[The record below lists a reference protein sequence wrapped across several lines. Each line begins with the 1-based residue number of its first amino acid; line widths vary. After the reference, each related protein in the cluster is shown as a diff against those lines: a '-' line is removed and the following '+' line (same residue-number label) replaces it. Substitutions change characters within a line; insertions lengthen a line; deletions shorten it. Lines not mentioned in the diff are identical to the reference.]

1 MVDDHL
7 VYYNRAANCD
17 AFLVTF
23 LGYNIRMQYI
33 IDGHNLIPNI
43 RGLTLSDLDDEQ
55 ALIDLLTPFLRA
67 KKSRAMIFFDRA
79 ATGQAG
85 QRNFGLIK
93 AVFVPAGQT
102 ADSAIASYIRQLK
115 GASQN
120 HTLVSSDRTVQAS
133 ARAYHA
139 AVLTSQEFSQL
150 LQRFYEQ
157 EPQAAP
163 TERALSPEEV
173 KQWKDLFNQYGSQ
186 PPDGLNP

>member
-1 MVDDHL
+1 
-7 VYYNRAANCD
+7 
-17 AFLVTF
+17 
-23 LGYNIRMQYI
+23 MQYI

-43 RGLTLSDLDDEQ
+43 RGLTLSDLEDEQ

-67 KKSRAMIFFDRA
+67 KKSRAMVFFDRA

-85 QRNFGLIK
+85 QRNLGLIK

-102 ADSAIASYIRQLK
+102 ADSAIAAYIRQLK

-139 AVLTSQEFSQL
+139 TVLSSQEFSEI
-150 LQRFYEQ
+150 LQRFYDQ
-157 EPQAAP
+157 DSQAAP
-163 TERALSPEEV
+163 PEHKLSDEEI
-173 KQWKDLFNQYGSQ
+173 KQWEALFTQYGSE
-186 PPDGLNP
+186 PPDGMSP

>member
-1 MVDDHL
+1 
-7 VYYNRAANCD
+7 
-17 AFLVTF
+17 
-23 LGYNIRMQYI
+23 MQYI

-43 RGLTLSDLDDEQ
+43 RGLTLGDLDDEQ
-55 ALIDLLTPFLRA
+55 TLIDLLTPFLRA
-67 KKSRAMIFFDRA
+67 KKSRAMVFFDRA

-139 AVLTSQEFSQL
+139 AVLTSQEFAQQ
-150 LQRFYEQ
+150 LQRFFEQ
-157 EPQAAP
+157 VPQATP
-163 TERALSPEEV
+163 TERELTDEEV
-173 KQWKDLFNQYGSQ
+173 KQWQDLFNQYGSQ
-186 PPDGLNP
+186 PPDGMSP

>member
-1 MVDDHL
+1 
-7 VYYNRAANCD
+7 
-17 AFLVTF
+17 
-23 LGYNIRMQYI
+23 MQYI

-55 ALIDLLTPFLRA
+55 ALVDLLTPFLRA
-67 KKSRAMIFFDRA
+67 KNSRAMVFFDRA

-120 HTLVSSDRTVQAS
+120 HILVSSDRTVQAS

-139 AVLTSQEFSQL
+139 TVLTSQEFSRL
-150 LQRFYEQ
+150 LQGFYEQ
-157 EPQAAP
+157 EPQSAP
-163 TERALSPEEV
+163 AEHELSPDEV
-173 KQWKDLFNQYGSQ
+173 QQWEDLFNQYGSQ
-186 PPDGLNP
+186 PPDGMSP

>member
-1 MVDDHL
+1 
-7 VYYNRAANCD
+7 
-17 AFLVTF
+17 
-23 LGYNIRMQYI
+23 MQYI

-67 KKSRAMIFFDRA
+67 KKSRAMVFFDRA
-79 ATGQAG
+79 GTGLAG

-102 ADSAIASYIRQLK
+102 ADSAIANYIRQIK

-120 HTLVSSDRTVQAS
+120 HTLVSSDRAVQAS

-150 LQRFYEQ
+150 LQIYYER

-163 TERALSPEEV
+163 TERELSPEEV
-173 KQWKDLFNQYGSQ
+173 KQWEDLFNQYGSQ
-186 PPDGLNP
+186 PPDGMSP

>member
-1 MVDDHL
+1 
-7 VYYNRAANCD
+7 
-17 AFLVTF
+17 
-23 LGYNIRMQYI
+23 MQYI

-43 RGLTLSDLDDEQ
+43 RGLSLSDLDDEQ
-55 ALIDLLTPFLRA
+55 TLLDLLTPFLRA
-67 KKSRAMIFFDRA
+67 KKSRAMVFFDRA

-102 ADSAIASYIRQLK
+102 ADSAIASYVRQLR

-133 ARAYHA
+133 ARAYHT
-139 AVLTSQEFSQL
+139 AVLTSQEFSQM

-157 EPQAAP
+157 KPQASPA
-163 TERALSPEEV
+163 ERDLSPDEV
-173 KQWKDLFNQYGSQ
+173 KQWEDLFNQYGSQ
-186 PPDGLNP
+186 PPDGMSP

>member
-1 MVDDHL
+1 
-7 VYYNRAANCD
+7 
-17 AFLVTF
+17 
-23 LGYNIRMQYI
+23 MQYI

-55 ALIDLLTPFLRA
+55 SLIDLLTPFLRA
-67 KKSRAMIFFDRA
+67 KKSRAMVFFDRA

-133 ARAYHA
+133 AHAYHA
-139 AVLTSQEFSQL
+139 TVLTSQEFSQL

-163 TERALSPEEV
+163 AERELSSDEV
-173 KQWKDLFNQYGSQ
+173 QQWEDLFNQYGSQ
-186 PPDGLNP
+186 PPDGMSP

>member
-1 MVDDHL
+1 
-7 VYYNRAANCD
+7 
-17 AFLVTF
+17 
-23 LGYNIRMQYI
+23 MQYI

-67 KKSRAMIFFDRA
+67 KKSRAMVFFDRA
-79 ATGQAG
+79 GTGLAG

-102 ADSAIASYIRQLK
+102 ADSAIANYIRQIK

-120 HTLVSSDRTVQAS
+120 HTLVSSDRAVQAS
-133 ARAYHA
+133 ARSYHA
-139 AVLTSQEFSQL
+139 MVLTSQEFSKL
-150 LQRFYEQ
+150 LQIYYEG

-163 TERALSPEEV
+163 AERELSPEKV
-173 KQWKDLFNQYGSQ
+173 KQWEDLFNQYGSQ
-186 PPDGLNP
+186 PPDGMSP